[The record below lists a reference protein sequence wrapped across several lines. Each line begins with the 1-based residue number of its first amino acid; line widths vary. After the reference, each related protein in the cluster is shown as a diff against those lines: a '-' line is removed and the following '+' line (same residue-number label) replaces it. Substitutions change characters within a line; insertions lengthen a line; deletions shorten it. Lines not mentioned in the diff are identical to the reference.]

1 MTDLAPKSDV
11 PTPAPAVQPQQ
22 QQEKQPEQQKEQ
34 QQQQASDETCQP
46 PVGDLPAVTTANA
59 DEAEPLP
66 AGWAHVMDNVTGR
79 LFYNHDDGRRQLDH
93 PVTAIPR
100 GWGARKDP
108 KSGLTFYQHAV
119 TGASS
124 WTVPVVPP
132 PPGSEGRA
140 AVPPPP
146 PPLPAAAPEEVEP
159 PAPKPVPTG
168 DAGVA
173 AVLLHANVYLKN
185 EADGRYLQ
193 LKTSTGVTLCGKGPA
208 KYVAT
213 RPPPHAPA
221 WARNHRA
228 RARAR
233 PRAPVF
239 ALCQVARE
247 SAFLHRAVPDRRPP
261 CGREPVQPPLAAPL
275 AGDGAPPSTG
285 GTRRSHPLL
294 LPPPTT
300 AAIR

>member
-1 MTDLAPKSDV
+1 
-11 PTPAPAVQPQQ
+11 
-22 QQEKQPEQQKEQ
+22 
-34 QQQQASDETCQP
+34 
-46 PVGDLPAVTTANA
+46 
-59 DEAEPLP
+59 
-66 AGWAHVMDNVTGR
+66 VMDNVTGR
-79 LFYNHDDGRRQLDH
+79 MFYNHDDGRRQLDH
-93 PVTAIPR
+93 PATAIPR

-159 PAPKPVPTG
+159 PAPVPVPIG

-208 KYVAT
+208 KYVPT
-213 RPPPHAPA
+213 RPPHPPA
-221 WARNHRA
+221 CARNHPA
-228 RARAR
+228 RD
-233 PRAPVF
+233 RAPFF

-261 CGREPVQPPLAAPL
+261 CCRVPVQPPLATPL
-275 AGDGAPPSTG
+275 AGAGAPSSSPPTPP
-285 GTRRSHPLL
+285 RRRACRSPTL
-294 LPPPTT
+294 LPPPIT
-300 AAIR
+300 AATR